1 MDERQFEMA
10 QAREEAE
17 RVAAIANRVQYQG
30 ESALDCEECGEPI
43 PQGRR
48 EAVPGVQLCAG
59 CQSAREGVRV

>member
-30 ESALDCEECGEPI
+30 ESALDREECGEPI

-48 EAVPGVQLCAG
+48 EALPGVQTCVH
-59 CQSAREGVRV
+59 CQSDREPRRG